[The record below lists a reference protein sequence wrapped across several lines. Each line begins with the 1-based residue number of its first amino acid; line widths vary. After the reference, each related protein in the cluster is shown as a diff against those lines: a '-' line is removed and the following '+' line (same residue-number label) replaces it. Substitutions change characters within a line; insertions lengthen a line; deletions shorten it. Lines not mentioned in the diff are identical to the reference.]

1 MAACIHAHKM
11 AKVVDEESV
20 DHLESR
26 MLSEESSASEHALVQ
41 CATFYALAGGA
52 ESWKAKGM
60 AERALQIN
68 RDYHQAQTLLGWI
81 ELGSGGAG
89 GDDDWDDDDLGIA
102 SPGASK
108 DAERARLE
116 KAARHFDQV
125 LDADGGDRE
134 LEALMGRVKVLESAG
149 QLRGALEV
157 LNHIVVQFSWF
168 IPAMAEKARLQ
179 MMSGDWDAALETSQ
193 RIQGTDQQNIESL
206 RLIILYLLSCEGQVD
221 AARKKIAELTDALNT
236 LEPRNAGL
244 YTTCA
249 RDIARL
255 SGGNPAILGGCSAML
270 ERARRLQPENVATL
284 NEAAYQQQLGGD
296 YKTAIASYRHAAQI
310 DERDGTLDD
319 LSSLYGTIHCQL
331 LDNQLDDAAQQL
343 DFLNDVATERNV
355 KLVFLTAL
363 HASKIPHGDV
373 ETPLQELEAMLAAHV
388 TAAQRRPFSYD
399 YFVHLDPDLLLECAE
414 LFLTQESGEPRAA
427 GEALSPGLERA
438 MALLEAVCRR
448 APGLMPAQLLLM
460 RTRYLAGQHDAAA
473 RTANAI
479 LHLDDGCADAHLVLS
494 QIHLSKGNHR
504 SAQNALDNAIANN
517 FAVRES
523 PLYSIISAQCKV
535 LDNDYAGG
543 LKELEAAM
551 KLPGVKTGMTER
563 EAEAARRKK
572 ALPISTQ
579 DRATVYL
586 KYVEV
591 LGHLNRTAEAD
602 AMLKSAMAE
611 FQGTTEEVRVMIANC
626 ELALLKGDTNRALK
640 MLIRVPPDSPHYA
653 RAKMALA
660 KIHLEKRNDKGAYI
674 KCYEDLVGQAGDA
687 KSYIALGEAYMAI
700 GEPDMA
706 VKAYERAARHA
717 PGDANLSSKI
727 GRALII
733 THDFARAVEY
743 YEAARVNNPGA
754 MQMQIELAQLYVR
767 LRKYGNAEAVLS
779 ELLENLSEATD
790 PQSLEHGVACTRM
803 LAKVHAGMG
812 DVQGHFNAL
821 LQARTLQTT
830 LVTRSRGDAEA
841 LRTQQGVLAELC
853 MTIAEEYRKHH
864 DIDNASSFYNEALKH
879 DEGNLSAMLALA
891 KVKLNAGDVDSC
903 QQVCVSI
910 LREDGD
916 NEEAS
921 LMLAELMFQ
930 KEHYDTAIYHF
941 QQLLEKNPRN
951 YRALAQLVQLLRRS
965 GRLEEVPQYL
975 KLADRSSPA
984 AAHEPGLHFCKGL
997 AERYNNKA
1005 HEALGHL
1012 NKCRK
1017 DREWGPDAVYT
1028 MVEIYLSPENEQLWD
1043 EEGSSMLSDGP
1054 TQLEN
1059 TDHIRAA
1066 EKLLC
1071 EVRRRQD
1078 PRHRVLEAY
1087 ALIATKSKPSIDNAL
1102 TMLIEIVNSDHDN
1115 VPALLAMATCFMLLK
1130 QTPKARNQLKRV
1142 SKLPFNSA
1150 EADEFERSWL
1160 MLADIYI
1167 QGGKYDLAQEMCK
1180 KCLKYN
1186 KSCAKAWELIGQVM
1200 EREQSYMDAAEHY
1213 ERSWKFSSESSPA
1226 VGFRLAFNY
1235 LKAKRFVE
1243 AIDVCQKVLK
1253 EHPTYP
1259 KIQKD
1264 ILDKAR
1270 LSIKP

>member
-1 MAACIHAHKM
+1 M
-11 AKVVDEESV
+11 DEESV
-20 DHLESR
+20 DALESR
-26 MLSEESSASEHALVQ
+26 MMSEESSASEHALVQ

-52 ESWKAKGM
+52 DAWKAKGM
-60 AERALQIN
+60 AERALQM
-68 RDYHQAQTLLGWI
+68 RPDFHQARTLLGWI
-81 ELGSGGAG
+81 ELGGGPG
-89 GDDDWDDDDLGIA
+89 GGGEDDWDDDLGMGGIG
-102 SPGASK
+102 SPGGGAGS

-116 KAARHFDQV
+116 KAGRHFDEV
-125 LDADGGDRE
+125 LNAPGGDRE
-134 LEALMGRVKVLESAG
+134 LEALMGRVKILENSG
-149 QLRGALEV
+149 QLAGAIEV
-157 LNHIVVQFSWF
+157 LNHVVVQFSWF
-168 IPAMAEKARLQ
+168 IPAQAEKSRMQ
-179 MMSGDWDAALETSQ
+179 MMAGDWDAALETAQ
-193 RIQGTDQQNIESL
+193 RIQGADPQNIESL
-206 RLIILYLLSCEGQVD
+206 RLIIFYLLSCEGSLD
-221 AARKKIAELTDALNT
+221 DARKKMAELTDALDRH
-236 LEPRNAGL
+236 EPRNAQL
-244 YTTCA
+244 YTICS
-249 RDIARL
+249 RDISRL
-255 SGGNPAILGGCSAML
+255 SGGNAGVLGACSQML
-270 ERARRLQPENVATL
+270 ERARRLQPEDVATL
-284 NEAAYQQQLGGD
+284 NEAAMQQQLGGD
-296 YKTAIASYRHAAQI
+296 YKAAIGSYRHAAQI

-331 LDNQLDDAAQQL
+331 LDHQLNEAAQQL
-343 DFLNDVATERNV
+343 EFLNDIATERNV

-373 ETPLQELEAMLAAHV
+373 ETPLSELEHMLTAHV
-388 TAAQRRPFSYD
+388 AGVQRKPFSYD
-399 YFVHLDPDLLLECAE
+399 YFVHMDPDMLLQCAE
-414 LFLTQESGEPRAA
+414 LFLTQESGEPREK
-427 GEALSPGLERA
+427 GEPLSPGVERA
-438 MALLEAVCRR
+438 LALLDAVCRR

-460 RTRYLAGQHDAAA
+460 RTRYVAGQHDAAS

-479 LHLDDGCADAHLVLS
+479 LRLDDGCADAHLILS
-494 QIHLSKGNHR
+494 QIFLSKGNHR

-523 PLYSIISAQCKV
+523 PMYSIISAQCKV
-535 LDNDYAGG
+535 LDEDFEGG

-551 KLPGVKTGMTER
+551 KLPGVKTAMTPQQ
-563 EAEAARRKK
+563 AEAARKKK

-586 KYVEV
+586 MYAQV
-591 LGHLNRTAEAD
+591 LGQINRTAEAD
-602 AMLKSAMAE
+602 AAVKAATAE

-626 ELALLKGDTNRALK
+626 ELALLRGDTNRALK

-660 KIHLEKRNDKGAYI
+660 KIHLEKRNDKAAYI
-674 KCYEDLVGQAGDA
+674 KCYEDLAAHSGDA
-687 KSYIALGEAYMAI
+687 KSHLALGEAYMNI
-700 GEPDMA
+700 GEPDLA
-706 VKAYERAARHA
+706 VRAYEQAAA
-717 PGDANLSSKI
+717 QSPGDVTLTSKI
-727 GRALII
+727 GRALIV
-733 THDFARAVEY
+733 THDFARAVQY
-743 YEAARVNNPGA
+743 YESARAADPGA
-754 MQMQIELAQLYVR
+754 TQMQMELAALYIR
-767 LRKYGNAEAVLS
+767 LRRYTDAEGVLS
-779 ELLENLSEATD
+779 QTLNYLSNAND
-790 PQSLEHGVACTRM
+790 SQSLEQGVECTRM
-803 LAKVHAGMG
+803 LAKVHKGVG
-812 DVQGHFNAL
+812 DPQGHLNAL
-821 LQARTLQTT
+821 LQAKQLQTT

-841 LRTQQGVLAELC
+841 LRTQQVSLAGLC
-853 MTIAEEYRKHH
+853 LTVAEEYRKMH
-864 DIDNASSFYNEALKH
+864 DVDKATEMYNEALKH
-879 DEGNLSAMLALA
+879 DEGNLPAMLALA
-891 KVKLNAGDVDSC
+891 KLLLNTGNVDGC
-903 QQVCVSI
+903 QQMCVSV
-910 LREDGD
+910 LREDAD

-930 KEHYDTAIYHF
+930 KEHYETAIYHF

-965 GRLEEVPQYL
+965 GRLEEVPRYI
-975 KLADRSSPA
+975 KMADRSSPA
-984 AAHEPGLHFCKGL
+984 AAHDPGLHFCKGL
-997 AERYNNKA
+997 QERYNNQP

-1012 NKCRK
+1012 NRCRK

-1054 TQLEN
+1054 NTQLEN

-1087 ALIATKSKPSIDNAL
+1087 VLIATKSKANIDNAL
-1102 TMLIEIVNSDHDN
+1102 GMLIEIVNDDHDN

-1160 MLADIYI
+1160 MLADIHI
-1167 QGGKYDLAQEMCK
+1167 QGGKFDLAQEMCK

-1213 ERSWKFSSESSPA
+1213 ERSWKFSAESSPA

-1253 EHPTYP
+1253 EHPAYP

-1264 ILDKAR
+1264 ILEKAR
-1270 LSIKP
+1270 MSIRP